1 MIQLTE
7 SKSNWTE
14 TISPKSHL
22 FDFKLNE
29 VWQYRDLLLLFVKR
43 DFVAQF
49 RQTILGLLWHLIQ
62 PVLTTIMFLL
72 LFNKIAK
79 ITTGNLPPLLFY
91 LSSITIWN
99 YFSACLS
106 SSSTTFISNAGIFGK
121 VYFPRLVMPLSKIL
135 SNLVKFGIQLSL
147 LLVVIAYYSY
157 TNQFFVH
164 LGWNNLLFFFIVIM
178 MAAVGLGV
186 GIIISS
192 LTTKYRDFAI
202 LISFGTQLLMYITP
216 VVYPLAYLQDSRY
229 RTMIQWNPLT
239 PLVEGFRYSLFKEGS
254 FSPYF
259 FIYSFLFAFI
269 TLFIGIILF
278 NKVEKT
284 FMDTV

>member
-14 TISPKSHL
+14 AISPKSHL